1 MLSKSSKWELGF
13 VHSIEK
19 FTISRFLYIEVWVYL
34 PRNGIQIIRMWR
46 VWTFQTLF
54 TSLPLYRHDSNVTN
68 YYLLIW
74 IVIIYRNDF
83 VVKVMFCN
91 TKVDKNFQNKM
102 YTCKVIIRWRL
113 IFCLLFVISAHWHNA
128 YFINVFTQRGKKMEK
143 FVQIYQKKNL
153 LQGLKNFLKRKTMV
167 ILLLIPEF
175 ALISPIIWP
184 TMKLSHYYSVL
195 QKMCLTIHTLSTY
208 TICELNFI
216 IVTF

>member
-1 MLSKSSKWELGF
+1 M
-13 VHSIEK
+13 
-19 FTISRFLYIEVWVYL
+19 YL

-113 IFCLLFVISAHWHNA
+113 IFCLLFVISAHWHNT
-128 YFINVFTQRGKKMEK
+128 YFINAFTQWGKKWKNSCK
-143 FVQIYQKKNL
+143 FTKKKFTSRSKKFFKKKNN
-153 LQGLKNFLKRKTMV
+153 GNTATYSWICTYF
-167 ILLLIPEF
+167 
-175 ALISPIIWP
+175 
-184 TMKLSHYYSVL
+184 SHY
-195 QKMCLTIHTLSTY
+195 LTHYEIKSLLFSTPKNVSNNTY
-208 TICELNFI
+208 T
-216 IVTF
+216 